1 MLRPAFGEVL
11 RYFTPVQNVA
21 QRAVS
26 EVEIGDRTVAAG
38 DTILMSWASANS
50 DEDVF
55 EDADRVVID
64 RSLNRHI
71 AMGRGKH
78 FYLGSFQARKMFEVM
93 MNAVLDR
100 FPDYLIMYDKAV
112 RYPSIRN
119 VNGWVKMPA
128 LFTSGEKRAAD
139 QSLVKGSY
147 LMFNLEGKIPGGVCG
162 ARRLQERCLPCLAG

>member
-1 MLRPAFGEVL
+1 
-11 RYFTPVQNVA
+11 
-21 QRAVS
+21 
-26 EVEIGDRTVAAG
+26 
-38 DTILMSWASANS
+38 
-50 DEDVF
+50 
-55 EDADRVVID
+55 
-64 RSLNRHI
+64 
-71 AMGRGKH
+71 
-78 FYLGSFQARKMFEVM
+78 MFEVM